1 MLLKTIYLIYF
12 FRLFQLMTDIS
23 VFTVEERLIAAVWVH
38 DRIRNDMTM
47 EDIRSAF
54 TERFGKPAP

>member
-1 MLLKTIYLIYF
+1 MS
-12 FRLFQLMTDIS
+12 DIS

-54 TERFGKPAP
+54 TERFGKLLVLDTKPLIS